1 MTDKVA
7 LGGNFLLLLLL
18 EQEEN
23 YDSSSSY
30 SAEEETELSDD
41 ISANT
46 IVEPML
52 LVPQRRP
59 IPGERVSNHFK
70 RVLICSKGGEC
81 YPFYEYLL
89 SG

>member
-1 MTDKVA
+1 MTEKVA

-23 YDSSSSY
+23 YDSY
-30 SAEEETELSDD
+30 
-41 ISANT
+41 ISTIT

-59 IPGERVSNHFK
+59 ISDERVSNHFK
-70 RVLICSKGGEC
+70 RVLICSK
-81 YPFYEYLL
+81 

>member
-1 MTDKVA
+1 MTEKVA

-23 YDSSSSY
+23 YDSY
-30 SAEEETELSDD
+30 
-41 ISANT
+41 ISIIS

-59 IPGERVSNHFK
+59 ISDERVSNHFK
-70 RVLICSKGGEC
+70 RVLICSKGG
-81 YPFYEYLL
+81 
-89 SG
+89 

>member
-1 MTDKVA
+1 MTEKVA

-30 SAEEETELSDD
+30 SAEEESELSDD
-41 ISANT
+41 ISTIT

-59 IPGERVSNHFK
+59 ISDERVSITILN
-70 RVLICSKGGEC
+70 
-81 YPFYEYLL
+81 EYLFVRKVD
-89 SG
+89 SAIHFINIF

>member
-1 MTDKVA
+1 MTEKVA

-30 SAEEETELSDD
+30 SAEEESELSDD
-41 ISANT
+41 ISTIT

-52 LVPQRRP
+52 LVAQRRP
-59 IPGERVSNHFK
+59 ISDKRVSNH
-70 RVLICSKGGEC
+70 LN
-81 YPFYEYLL
+81 EYLFVRKVD
-89 SG
+89 SAIHFINIF

>member
-1 MTDKVA
+1 MTEKIA

-30 SAEEETELSDD
+30 SAEEESELSDD
-41 ISANT
+41 ISTIT
-46 IVEPML
+46 IVEPMS

-59 IPGERVSNHFK
+59 ISDERVSNHFK
-70 RVLICSKGGEC
+70 RVLICSKGG
-81 YPFYEYLL
+81 
-89 SG
+89 

>member
-1 MTDKVA
+1 MTEKVA

-23 YDSSSSY
+23 YDSY
-30 SAEEETELSDD
+30 
-41 ISANT
+41 ISTIT

-59 IPGERVSNHFK
+59 ISDERVSNHFK
-70 RVLICSKGGEC
+70 RVLICSKGG
-81 YPFYEYLL
+81 
-89 SG
+89 

>member
-1 MTDKVA
+1 MTEKVA

-30 SAEEETELSDD
+30 SAEEESELSDD
-41 ISANT
+41 ISTIT

-52 LVPQRRP
+52 LVPQRGP
-59 IPGERVSNHFK
+59 ISDERVSNHFK
-70 RVLICSKGGEC
+70 RVLIVWKVDSAIH
-81 YPFYEYLL
+81 FINIF
-89 SG
+89 